1 MPNLWNRFPLESNI
15 LSLMLQAINLNM
27 IVRKNSTKPVDP
39 PSFLWDSERKLSNIR
54 GVPFDVNTQ
63 QNH

>member
-1 MPNLWNRFPLESNI
+1 
-15 LSLMLQAINLNM
+15 MLQAINLNM